1 MPMIDRIWKWFTVR
15 WPFYPLKHLLLDENI
30 SGGASFAYTM
40 GSSILAVIGLQVA
53 TGIIQLFYFAPTI
66 DHAYD
71 SVSYLRTEV
80 PFGWLVHNMHY
91 WGANI
96 MVVLV
101 ALHMMRVYIW
111 GAYKSQLTW
120 LIGIGLLVTTMA
132 LTFTGTPLIWDMKG
146 YWAGEVGSSI
156 TGTTPVVGGIMKTIL
171 RGGETMGQL
180 TLTRF
185 FAIHIVILVP
195 ALFFLIAAHV
205 ASFRTSGIVGSWN
218 KEKRKQIGQFWPDQV
233 FKDTVVVSVVIFILL
248 TLSVYYPAPFT
259 GSADPSNT
267 TYLPKPDWNF
277 LFLYQ
282 ALKYF
287 EGPLEPIGTAGVPTV
302 LIALLVLLPFIDRNP
317 EKNPALR
324 PVAMICLALYAG
336 TVFTLTVLG
345 YLSPG
350 YAEMPA
356 TPAKTVSQQ
365 QGPEKTTKPQPAASS
380 QAASALNADETP
392 GAKLFK
398 SVGCIACHSIH
409 GAGGSIGPELSGE
422 RSKGRNRDWLVRQI
436 RDPRSGNP
444 NSVMPAFTTLSDV
457 QVKDLADYLLGQT
470 PPSVDP
476 GKTAVPVEKS
486 AQATATLPEKPSPAL
501 ETPVKKSGEAAT
513 APAEKLPGHAAYTIG
528 DAENGAV
535 LFKERCA
542 SCHGQDGKGGV
553 LNPGSDDKVVPA
565 LDPIDRVFFNT
576 DPRVFARNIDIYI
589 QHGSVPEG
597 PAPAIKMLPFGDSN
611 ALTQAE
617 IANLEAYILS
627 LNQVDR
633 GALIDPGM
641 QPLAFFYLAA
651 AIFAAV
657 ALILGGVWNKKYRH
671 RCE

>member
-1 MPMIDRIWKWFTVR
+1 MPVIDRIWKWFTER
-15 WPFYPLKHLLLDENI
+15 WPYYPLKHLLLDENI
-30 SGGASFAYTM
+30 PGGASYAYTL
-40 GSSILAVIGLQVA
+40 GSAILAVIGLQVA

-80 PFGWLVHNMHY
+80 PFGWLIHNMHY

-101 ALHMMRVYIW
+101 ALHMLRVYIW

-120 LIGIGLLVTTMA
+120 LIGIGLLITTMA

-156 TGTTPVVGGIMKTIL
+156 TGTAPVFGGIMKAIL

-195 ALFFLIAAHV
+195 ALLFLIAVHIT
-205 ASFRTSGIVGSWN
+205 SFRTTGIVGSWN
-218 KEKRKQIGQFWPDQV
+218 KEKRKQIGLFWPDQV
-233 FKDTVVVSVVIFILL
+233 FKDTVVISIVIFILL

-259 GSADPSNT
+259 GPADPSNT

-317 EKNPALR
+317 ERNPLLR
-324 PVAMICLALYAG
+324 PVAMLCLALYAG
-336 TVFTLTVLG
+336 TILTLTVLG

-356 TPAKTVSQQ
+356 SPAKAATQQ
-365 QGPEKTTKPQPAASS
+365 SSEKTTKPPPAASS
-380 QAASALNADETP
+380 QAASALKADEMP

-398 SVGCIACHSIH
+398 SVGCAACHSIH
-409 GAGGSIGPELSGE
+409 GAGGSIGPELSGQTL
-422 RSKGRNRDWLVRQI
+422 KGRDRAWLVRQI
-436 RDPRSGNP
+436 RNPRSANP
-444 NSVMPAFTTLSDV
+444 DSIMPAFTTLTDG
-457 QVKDLADYLLGQT
+457 QVNDLAGYLLSLS
-470 PPSVDP
+470 PPSAAA
-476 GKTAVPVEKS
+476 GKTASPEEKP
-486 AQATATLPEKPSPAL
+486 ARATAAGTEKPASAPENPA
-501 ETPVKKSGEAAT
+501 KKSGEAST
-513 APAEKLPGHAAYTIG
+513 ADEEKLPGHAAYTIG
-528 DAENGAV
+528 DAENGAI
-535 LFKERCA
+535 LFKVHCA
-542 SCHGQDGKGGV
+542 SCHGQEGKGGV
-553 LNPGSDDKVVPA
+553 SNPGSHDMVVPA
-565 LDPIDRVFFNT
+565 LSPVDILLFST
-576 DPRVFARNIDIYI
+576 DPRFFARNIDIYI

-597 PAPAIKMLPFGDSN
+597 TAPALKMPPFGDSN
-611 ALTQAE
+611 SLTQEE
-617 IANLEAYILS
+617 IANIEAYVLS
-627 LNQVDR
+627 LNKVDR
-633 GALIDPGM
+633 AALLDPGM
-641 QPLAFFYLAA
+641 QPLDFFYLAA

-657 ALILGGVWNKKYRH
+657 MLILGGIWNKKYRH

>member
-1 MPMIDRIWKWFTVR
+1 MPMIERVWKWFTVR

-30 SGGASFAYTM
+30 AGGASYAYTM
-40 GSSILAVIGLQVA
+40 GSAILAVIGLQVA
-53 TGIIQLFYFAPTI
+53 TGIIQFFYYVPTI

-120 LIGIGLLVTTMA
+120 LIGVGLLVTTMA
-132 LTFTGTPLIWDMKG
+132 LTFTGAPMIWDMKG

-156 TGTTPVVGGIMKTIL
+156 TGTAPVFGGIMKTIL

-195 ALFFLIAAHV
+195 ALFFLIAMHV
-205 ASFRTSGIVGSWN
+205 ASFRTTGIVGTWN
-218 KEKRKQIGQFWPDQV
+218 KEKRKQIGLFWPDQV
-233 FKDTVVVSVVIFILL
+233 FKDTVVLSIVIFILL

-259 GSADPSNT
+259 GPADPANT
-267 TYLPKPDWNF
+267 TYLPKPEWNF

-287 EGPLEPIGTAGVPTV
+287 KGPFETIGTAGVPTA
-302 LIALLVLLPFIDRNP
+302 LIGLLVLLPFIDRKP
-317 EKNPALR
+317 ERNPALR
-324 PVAMICLALYAG
+324 PLAMLSLAVYAG
-336 TVFTLTVLG
+336 TILTLTIIG

-356 TPAKTVSQQ
+356 STAKTVSQQ
-365 QGPEKTTKPQPAASS
+365 QSSAKEAQPQPGTASRS
-380 QAASALNADETP
+380 ASALNADGTP

-398 SVGCIACHSIH
+398 SVGCIACHSIN
-409 GAGGSIGPELSGE
+409 GAGGSVGPDLSGE
-422 RSKGRNRDWLVRQI
+422 RSKGRDSAWLVRQI

-444 NSVMPAFTTLSDV
+444 NSIMPAFTTLTDR
-457 QVKDLADYLLGQT
+457 QVNDLADYLLGRT
-470 PPSVDP
+470 PPSVNPD
-476 GKTAVPVEKS
+476 KTAAPVEKP
-486 AQATATLPEKPSPAL
+486 AQETANVTEKASPAAR
-501 ETPVKKSGEAAT
+501 TAAKKPAEAAT
-513 APAEKLPGHAAYTIG
+513 SAAEKLPGHAAYTIG

-542 SCHGQDGKGGV
+542 SCHGQEGKGGV
-553 LNPGSDDKVVPA
+553 PNPGSHDEVVPA
-565 LDPIDRVFFNT
+565 LNPVDSLLFST
-576 DPRVFARNIDIYI
+576 DPRFFARNIDIYI
-589 QHGSVPEG
+589 QQGSVPGG
-597 PAPAIKMLPFGDSN
+597 PDPALKMLPFGDSN
-611 ALTQAE
+611 ALTQEE
-617 IANLEAYILS
+617 IANVEAYILS
-627 LNQVDR
+627 LNKVDR
-633 GALIDPGM
+633 AALIDPGM
-641 QPLAFFYLAA
+641 QPLSFFYLAS

-657 ALILGGVWNKKYRH
+657 ALILGGIWNKKYRC